1 MSNRANTQN
10 GHVKSNGHTE
20 MRQPQSNGGQA
31 ATKPPPSENRTTAA
45 SPETNAA
52 ADDAS
57 AAWPVWDASK
67 ESFESMPFVTA
78 CLTYLGFYLL
88 MLLGLI
94 NQLLFTPKVA
104 KEMNREVSTSVAPD

>member
-1 MSNRANTQN
+1 M
-10 GHVKSNGHTE
+10 
-20 MRQPQSNGGQA
+20 
-31 ATKPPPSENRTTAA
+31 KPTAA
-45 SPETNAA
+45 DRTAA
-52 ADDAS
+52 APAP
-57 AAWPVWDASK
+57 AAAEAWPEWDASK

-104 KEMNREVSTSVAPD
+104 KEMHREVSNSIDQTDNSRNCINLNA

>member
-45 SPETNAA
+45 SPETE
-52 ADDAS
+52 S